1 MGDDMTKTR
10 YVTLLATGAA
20 LGGFLFGSD
29 TSAMNGALPGIEETL
44 DIGPGALGFIAAVS
58 LLGCATGAWFAG
70 GLAER
75 RGRTSVMAIGGSL
88 IAVGAIGAALSSRVI
103 PLGVCRL
110 VVGVGIGGLSAMVP
124 GYIVEIAPAAIR
136 GRLGSLWQLALIV
149 GQLLGLLGALGL
161 AAWAGSEAA
170 PLPWGGAAWRWM
182 FAGVGVCAAAYVMI
196 ARALPPSAPDALRR
210 GRPDDA
216 RRILDRTTEARADE
230 EVAAIAAAQSG
241 RERPGL
247 AELRG
252 SRLGLRPI
260 VWAGILLAALQQ
272 LVGINVVK
280 TYSNTLWQSV
290 GFSKGSAFTV
300 SIITVAVSFVS
311 TLIAMAV
318 VDRVGRRTMLG
329 AGAGVMF
336 VSLAALAVAFSTTSG
351 SGDDTVLSGG
361 ASLTALVAMN
371 VFALGFGVTWGPV
384 MWVMLSELFKSD
396 IRTVAV
402 AVCTAVNWT
411 TNWAVTQSFPHLASL
426 GLGVTY
432 GLYAAFSALAFVF
445 VWKVLPETRG
455 REID

>member
-1 MGDDMTKTR
+1 MTRTR
-10 YVTLLATGAA
+10 YVTLLAVGAA

-44 DIGPGALGFIAAVS
+44 DIGPGALGFIAAIA

-70 GLAER
+70 GLADR
-75 RGRTSVMAIGGSL
+75 RGRPWVMAIAGSL
-88 IAVGAIGAALSSRVI
+88 IALGATGAALSNRVVV
-103 PLGVCRL
+103 LGVCRL
-110 VVGVGIGGLSAMVP
+110 IVGVGIGGLSAMVP

-149 GQLLGLLGALGL
+149 GQLLGLLGAFGL

-182 FAGVGVCAAAYVMI
+182 FAAVAVCATAYLFI

-210 GRPDDA
+210 GRTGEA
-216 RRILDRTTEARADE
+216 RRVLERTSDAPADE
-230 EVAAIAAAQSG
+230 EVAAIASAQSG
-241 RERPGL
+241 VGRPGL
-247 AELRG
+247 EELRG

-260 VWAGILLAALQQ
+260 VWTGIVLAALQQ

-280 TYSNTLWQSV
+280 TYSNKLWQYV
-290 GFSKGSAFTV
+290 GFSTGSAFIV
-300 SIITVAVSFVS
+300 SIITVVVSFIS
-311 TLIAMAV
+311 TLIAMAI

-329 AGAGVMF
+329 AGAAVM
-336 VSLAALAVAFSTTSG
+336 VVALAALAVAFSTTSG
-351 SGDDTVLSGG
+351 APDVVLSRGM
-361 ASLTALVAMN
+361 SLTALLAMN

-411 TNWAVTQSFPHLASL
+411 TNWAVTQSFPHLAGR
-426 GLGVTY
+426 GLGVA
-432 GLYAAFSALAFVF
+432 YAVYAVFSAVALVF

-455 REID
+455 RAID